1 MYAALTALAADC
13 RLKFP
18 PQVLRELKRDVEGY
32 SPDEACVWA
41 MGVETTACDVVPS
54 FEEVK
59 AVLAVVADVLDS
71 AKESGVDE
79 ADPYVLALAARLRAD
94 GHDARVVVQE
104 VKDTPRKLS
113 LNTACG
119 ILGIPSVPLLG
130 LLRAEAIASGS

>member
-1 MYAALTALAADC
+1 
-13 RLKFP
+13 
-18 PQVLRELKRDVEGY
+18 
-32 SPDEACVWA
+32 